1 VSGLIVPYNGIVPTI
16 APTAFVAPGAVV
28 AGDVVIGADSGVW
41 FNCVLRGDTDVI
53 RVGERTNIQDG
64 TVVHT
69 SSSGLGAII
78 GDDVT
83 IGHLALIHACR
94 LESGCFVGMGAR
106 VLDGAVVE
114 SGAMVAAGALVSP
127 GKRVRSRELWAG
139 IPAKPIRD
147 VTDAEILWFRETVER
162 YIRLAET
169 YRTGRPTVGG
179 EGLSATSTE
188 KA

>member
-1 VSGLIVPYNGIVPTI
+1 VSGLIVPYNGVVPSI

-41 FNCVLRGDTDVI
+41 FNCVLRGDTDAI
-53 RVGERTNIQDG
+53 RIGARTNIQDG
-64 TVVHT
+64 TVIHT
-69 SSSGLGAII
+69 SSAGLGAII

-83 IGHLALIHACR
+83 IGHLALIHACT

-127 GKRVRSRELWAG
+127 GKRVRARELWAG
-139 IPAKPIRD
+139 IPAKPIRE
-147 VTDAEILWFRETVER
+147 VTDAEILWFHATVER
-162 YIRLAET
+162 YIRLAEA
-169 YRTGRPTVGG
+169 YRTKPLVTEHGDFSVTPTD
-179 EGLSATSTE
+179 

>member
-1 VSGLIVPYNGIVPTI
+1 MPFAGVFPTI
-16 APTAFVAPGAVV
+16 APSAFVAPGAVV

-53 RVGERTNIQDG
+53 RIGERTNIQDG
-64 TVVHT
+64 TVIHT
-69 SSSGLGAII
+69 SSSGLGAIV

-83 IGHLALIHACR
+83 IGHQALIHACR
-94 LESGCFVGMGAR
+94 LESGCFVGMGAK
-106 VLDGAVVE
+106 VLDGVVVE

-139 IPAKPIRD
+139 IPAKPIRR

-169 YRTGRPTVGG
+169 YRTGRSAAGG
-179 EGLSATSTE
+179 EDLSATPTDG
-188 KA
+188 A